1 MYSSLGQFCIP
12 SLSLRGLLVG
22 ADGHERK
29 LCQEMIVSRREYD
42 VHMSVATV
50 KDEPVAPS
58 RDSLGSGEDVVWER
72 RNAPMPMP
80 TMS

>member
-1 MYSSLGQFCIP
+1 
-12 SLSLRGLLVG
+12 
-22 ADGHERK
+22 
-29 LCQEMIVSRREYD
+29 MIVSRREYD